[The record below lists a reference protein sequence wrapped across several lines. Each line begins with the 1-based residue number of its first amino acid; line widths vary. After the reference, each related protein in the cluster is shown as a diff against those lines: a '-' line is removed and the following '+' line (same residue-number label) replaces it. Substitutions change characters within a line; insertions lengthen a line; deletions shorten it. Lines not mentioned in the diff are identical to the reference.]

1 MDHTKFVEGAHQCFV
16 LPWQLVCPLK
26 KRGPTSDYAHVNHA
40 IVSLIN
46 IYAHGMSPLI
56 NLKRGHTSDYL
67 DNNLDQS

>member
-16 LPWQLVCPLK
+16 LPWQLVCPLFMS
-26 KRGPTSDYAHVNHA
+26 GHTSDYAHVNHA

-56 NLKRGHTSDYL
+56 KRGHTSDYL